1 MVKIYESPDGGETVY
16 ERDTETGERICI
28 EKPKR
33 PEWFLDD
40 YEWYE
45 IKELAEEGNKTLQ
58 NLLKEV
64 KLVYNLSKE
73 SEEIYDD

>member
-1 MVKIYESPDGGETVY
+1 MAKIYESPDGGETVY
-16 ERDTETGERICI
+16 ERDTVTGERICI

-33 PEWFLDD
+33 PEWYLEDH
-40 YEWYE
+40 EWYE
-45 IKELAEEGNKTLQ
+45 IKDLAEEGNKTLR

-73 SEEIYDD
+73 EEC